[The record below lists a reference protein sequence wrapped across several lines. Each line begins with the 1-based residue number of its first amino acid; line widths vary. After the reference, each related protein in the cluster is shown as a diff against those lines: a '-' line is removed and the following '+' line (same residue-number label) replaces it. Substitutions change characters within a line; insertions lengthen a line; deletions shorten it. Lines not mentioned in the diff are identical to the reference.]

1 VLLGVYLLIL
11 MSLQNLNCV
20 VLEFL
25 TSLIRVRISRQ
36 KILVSLFGDSLC
48 NRESTTS
55 KTDYMIISHYLV
67 LVLPKFT
74 LYDSNG
80 ELLLDIAPECD

>member
-1 VLLGVYLLIL
+1 

-25 TSLIRVRISRQ
+25 TSLIRVRVSPQ
-36 KILVSLFGDSLC
+36 KILVSLFGDPLC
-48 NRESTTS
+48 DRENTTS
-55 KTDYMIISHYLV
+55 KTYMIISPYLV